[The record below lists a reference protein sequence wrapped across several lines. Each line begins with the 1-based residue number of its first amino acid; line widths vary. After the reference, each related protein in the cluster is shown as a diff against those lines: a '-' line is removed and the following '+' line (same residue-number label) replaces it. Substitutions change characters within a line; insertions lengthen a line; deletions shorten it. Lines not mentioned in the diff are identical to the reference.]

1 MAVTER
7 RATVLRV
14 IIEDY
19 ITRAVPVSSN
29 AIVEKHSLKVSPAT
43 IRNDTAYLER
53 EGYIIHPH
61 RSAGSIPTDKA
72 YRYYV
77 ELIGKEIDLP
87 PVEQYLIHQISQ
99 EVKEEF
105 EQWLKTVA
113 ALLARLVHNLVV
125 ITTPKAV
132 RCRFKHLDL
141 VALQD
146 FMVLLVVVLY
156 EAKVRRQV
164 LSFSRRIS
172 QDELTKLANKLTSIC
187 DGMNSSGILGKREG
201 LSSEERQISESLA
214 EIMAAEDKLEYG
226 ETYLEG
232 LRLLFSQPEFT
243 NNPRILGILEVLEGD
258 DWLRNVSCQKSSK
271 VGVKVVIG
279 EENPE
284 PALQDLSLIASQYG
298 VLNKASGIVGVV
310 GPKRMDYA
318 KTISSL
324 NFLSALLSDSVA
336 EYV

>member
-1 MAVTER
+1 MATGER
-7 RATVLRV
+7 RETVLRV

-19 ITRAVPVSSN
+19 ITRGVPVASN
-29 AIVEKHSLKVSPAT
+29 AIVERHGLKVSTAT

-77 ELIGKEIDLP
+77 ELIGEEIELP
-87 PVEQYLIHQISQ
+87 PVEHYLIHQISQ
-99 EVKEEF
+99 EAKEEL

-125 ITTPKAV
+125 ITTPKAF

-141 VALQD
+141 VVLQD
-146 FMVLLVVVLY
+146 FMALLIVVLY

-164 LSFSRRIS
+164 LSFSRKVS
-172 QDELTKLANKLTSIC
+172 QDELTKIANKLTSIYG
-187 DGMNSSGILGKREG
+187 GMTSGEVLAKKEG
-201 LSSEERQISESLA
+201 LSSEEGQISQYLA

-226 ETYLEG
+226 EPYLEG
-232 LRLLFSQPEFT
+232 LRLLLSQPELT
-243 NNPRILGILEVLEGD
+243 SNPRVLGILEVLEGE
-258 DWLRNVSCQKSSK
+258 DWLRNILCQESSRG
-271 VGVKVVIG
+271 GVKVIIG

-298 VLNKASGIVGVV
+298 IPERASGIVGVI

-318 KTISSL
+318 KAISSL
-324 NFLSALLSDSVA
+324 SCLSALLSDTVA
-336 EYV
+336 EYI

>member
-1 MAVTER
+1 MAVTQR
-7 RATVLRV
+7 RETVLRV

-19 ITRAVPVSSN
+19 ITRAAPVASST
-29 AIVEKHSLKVSPAT
+29 IVEKYGLKVSPAT

-53 EGYIIHPH
+53 EGYVIHPH
-61 RSAGSIPTDKA
+61 RSAGSMPTDKA

-77 ELIGKEIDLP
+77 ELIGEEIELP
-87 PVEQYLIHQISQ
+87 RVEQYLVHRIS
-99 EVKEEF
+99 EEAKEEL

-125 ITTPKAV
+125 VTSPKAV

-146 FMVLLVVVLY
+146 FVALLIVVLY

-164 LSFSRRIS
+164 LSFSRKVS
-172 QDELTKLANKLTSIC
+172 QDELAKLANRLTSVYS
-187 DGMNSSGILGKREG
+187 GMTSSEISATRER
-201 LSSEERQISESLA
+201 LSAEERQISESLV
-214 EIMAAEDKLEYG
+214 EIMGAQDKLDYG
-226 ETYLEG
+226 EPHLEG
-232 LRLLFSQPEFT
+232 LRLLLGQPEFT
-243 NNPRILGILEVLEGD
+243 DSPRILGILEVLEGE
-258 DWLRNVSCQKSSK
+258 DWLRNIFGQESNRA
-271 VGVKVVIG
+271 GVKVVIG

-284 PALQDLSLIASQYG
+284 PALQDLSLLASQYG
-298 VLNKASGIVGVV
+298 VPDKVSGIVGVI

-318 KTISSL
+318 KAISSL
-324 NFLSALLSDSVA
+324 NCFSALLSNSVA